1 MNKDKIEELQEQ
13 EKKLERERIDC
24 LSVDNNRAAKR
35 IEKELY
41 KVRDLI
47 EIKEMGSTLKLKKDL
62 NINKKFI
69 KNKGMQNEF
78 ELFYEKIAK
87 SEEI

>member
-47 EIKEMGSTLKLKKDL
+47 EIEEMGSTLKLKKDL
-62 NINKKFI
+62 NIYKKFI